1 MIDPNELVSE
11 TLKREFGEEAMNS
24 LEADSAQRAKLKTQ
38 VAEFFRNGSEVCYS
52 CLCFIVLHSC
62 LFVSVSM

>member
-1 MIDPNELVSE
+1 MIDPNELVSD

-38 VAEFFRNGSEVCYS
+38 VAEFFRNGSEVC
-52 CLCFIVLHSC
+52 
-62 LFVSVSM
+62 LFVGFLSVLDSATQLFVC